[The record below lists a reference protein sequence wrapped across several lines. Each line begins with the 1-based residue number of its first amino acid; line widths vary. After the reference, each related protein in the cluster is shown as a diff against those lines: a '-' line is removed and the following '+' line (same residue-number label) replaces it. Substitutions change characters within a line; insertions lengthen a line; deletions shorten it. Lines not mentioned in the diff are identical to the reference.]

1 MDPQL
6 LSVSGNG
13 LVGEGNFAV
22 VYTGVYNGQK
32 VAVKI
37 LHNVEATEDLWQE
50 AATLEYAI

>member
-1 MDPQL
+1 M